1 MHPTERQKN
10 ISREVLRLKAIY
22 PGSFDPIT
30 YGHIDIIKRASKIFD
45 NVTIVLMNNPR
56 KNPLFSIDERFEMI
70 KESTKE
76 FRNVNVKVHTG
87 LLVQYVKSSL
97 VKIVIRGLRALED
110 FEYEFEMALTNRQ
123 MCPELE
129 MVYLMT
135 DLKYLF
141 VSSSMVKEI
150 AQFGGELNKWVPPIV
165 EKELRKKFQR

>member
-1 MHPTERQKN
+1 M
-10 ISREVLRLKAIY
+10 KAIY

-30 YGHIDIIKRASKIFD
+30 YGHVDIVKRATKIFGEI
-45 NVTIVLMNNPR
+45 TIVLMNNPR

-70 KESTKE
+70 KESVKDIK
-76 FRNVNVKVHTG
+76 NVDVEIHKG
-87 LLVQYVKSSL
+87 LLVQYVKSSSAK
-97 VKIVIRGLRALED
+97 VVIRGLRALED

-129 MVYLMT
+129 MAYLMT

-150 AQFGGELNKWVPPIV
+150 AQFGGELKKWVPPIV
-165 EKELRKKFQR
+165 EKALQKKFRQ

>member
-1 MHPTERQKN
+1 VYSLRGQEN
-10 ISREVLRLKAIY
+10 IPREVLRLKAIY

-30 YGHIDIIKRASKIFD
+30 YGHIDIFERASKIFD
-45 NVTIVLMNNPR
+45 HVTILLMNNPR
-56 KNPLFSIDERFEMI
+56 KRPLFSIDERLEMI

-76 FRNVNVKVHTG
+76 FKNVDVKVHTG
-87 LLVQYVKSSL
+87 LLVQYVKSSSI
-97 VKIVIRGLRALED
+97 KIVIRGLRALED

-129 MVYLMT
+129 VVYLMT

-150 AQFGGELNKWVPPIV
+150 AQFGGELSKWAPPFV
-165 EKELRKKFQR
+165 EKELQRKFRR

>member
-1 MHPTERQKN
+1 
-10 ISREVLRLKAIY
+10 VLRLKAIY

-30 YGHIDIIKRASKIFD
+30 YGHIDIFERASKIFD
-45 NVTIVLMNNPR
+45 HVTILLMNNPR
-56 KNPLFSIDERFEMI
+56 KRPLFSIDERLEMI

-76 FRNVNVKVHTG
+76 FKNVDVKVHTG
-87 LLVQYVKSSL
+87 LLVQYVKSSSI
-97 VKIVIRGLRALED
+97 KIVIRGLRALED

-129 MVYLMT
+129 VVYLMT

-150 AQFGGELNKWVPPIV
+150 AQFGGELSKWAPPFV
-165 EKELRKKFQR
+165 EKELQRKFRR

>member
-1 MHPTERQKN
+1 
-10 ISREVLRLKAIY
+10 LKAIY

-30 YGHIDIIKRASKIFD
+30 YGHVDIVKRATKIFGEI
-45 NVTIVLMNNPR
+45 TIVLMNNPR

-70 KESTKE
+70 KESVKDIK
-76 FRNVNVKVHTG
+76 NVDVEIHKG
-87 LLVQYVKSSL
+87 LLVQYVKSSSAK
-97 VKIVIRGLRALED
+97 VVIRGLRALED

-129 MVYLMT
+129 MAYLMT

-150 AQFGGELNKWVPPIV
+150 AQFGGELKKWVPPIV
-165 EKELRKKFQR
+165 EKALQKKFRQ

>member
-1 MHPTERQKN
+1 M
-10 ISREVLRLKAIY
+10 KAIY

-30 YGHIDIIKRASKIFD
+30 YGHIDIVKRASKIFD
-45 NVTIVLMNNPR
+45 SVTIVLMNNPR
-56 KNPLFSIDERFEMI
+56 KNPLFSIDERFKMI

-76 FRNVNVKVHTG
+76 FKNVNVKVHTG
-87 LLVQYVKSSL
+87 LLVQYVKTSS

-150 AQFGGELNKWVPPIV
+150 AQFGGELNKWAPPIV